1 MAFWRVIEPAS
12 HSMVHVTR
20 ARTATTRS
28 EVGVTSNAMV
38 NIDIILFVTDKENVI
53 YLNFLMHTLH
63 ACIII
68 I

>member
-1 MAFWRVIEPAS
+1 
-12 HSMVHVTR
+12 MVHVTR